1 MIDRLI
7 SHIRRT
13 VESQYNK
20 NEKKKKDKNR
30 KKKKWYKRYCNKND
44 NYTMI

>member
-13 VESQYNK
+13 VESYNNKGK
-20 NEKKKKDKNR
+20 NKKEKKDKN
-30 KKKKWYKRYCNKND
+30 KKKWYKRYFNK
-44 NYTMI
+44 TIIIQ